1 MLIKTSIKKNLY
13 YEIKDRILEEQFDG
27 FKVIRRK
34 EKRKVYGSTSD
45 RNKRNTLIE
54 LLHQRVQHH
63 RDKFKT
69 RELYEELLTMVVK
82 PNGKVEHADDAHD
95 DLIFS
100 YLWALYV
107 FYYGEDL
114 VNRFHLMKTEVFTD
128 DNYDETSFAL
138 EEEYDGDDTIVLE
151 SDIFKS
157 KDDPTGKMVDDQMKI
172 LGRSRSMSLEEF
184 YAKEKQNDDRWI
196 NMIMNTKDGRKAISK
211 AYNIPQSHL
220 DKQASNS
227 SFVDITTDM
236 NNIFYSDNISKNNIY
251 DPEYT
256 GRSLD
261 DVYQGNLSDIF
272 KKI

>member
-27 FKVIRRK
+27 IKVVRRK
-34 EKRKVYGSTSD
+34 EKRRVYGSTSD
-45 RNKRNTLIE
+45 KRKRDTLIE

-114 VNRFHLMKTEVFTD
+114 VNRYHLMKTEIYTD

-138 EEEYDGDDTIVLE
+138 EEEYEDDNTVTL
-151 SDIFKS
+151 DIDVYRDKEDEVS
-157 KDDPTGKMVDDQMKI
+157 KIIDDQIKTI
-172 LGRSRSMSLEEF
+172 NKVKTMSLEEF
-184 YAKEKQNDDRWI
+184 YKQEHDKEAKLMARI
-196 NMIMNTKDGRKAISK
+196 LNTRQGREAVSK
-211 AYNIPQSHL
+211 AYNIPKDHL
-220 DKQASNS
+220 DKNYSNTL
-227 SFVDITTDM
+227 VDVSKDINDIWYDDNYDIYNPNKQKSTDD
-236 NNIFYSDNISKNNIY
+236 I
-251 DPEYT
+251 
-256 GRSLD
+256 
-261 DVYQGNLSDIF
+261 YQGNLKDMF